1 MKNAVNQDN
10 WFKRNLVRLY
20 LGFVILILLIIC
32 IGTLCDT
39 FYYLTGE
46 KTEATVLGVSNYRVK
61 TGSRHQ
67 TSSKATKIKIR
78 YNVNGEEFEKEIK
91 LTGWYK
97 PEKGNNIKVSYNP
110 KNPEK
115 VYLFRG
121 IYQKFIFSLLW
132 GAFVG
137 LQIKLLGNADRK
149 TSESASE
156 SINESANKS

>member
-67 TSSKATKIKIR
+67 TSSIHIR
-78 YNVNGEEFEKEIK
+78 SALGS
-91 LTGWYK
+91 L
-97 PEKGNNIKVSYNP
+97 
-110 KNPEK
+110 
-115 VYLFRG
+115 RG
-121 IYQKFIFSLLW
+121 IADKTLW
-132 GAFVG
+132 KCG
-137 LQIKLLGNADRK
+137 
-149 TSESASE
+149 
-156 SINESANKS
+156 